1 MYDIKKDD
9 IIYIETV
16 KATNTDYVNCGASNN
31 NLTDVYFYFLLM
43 NRPNFR
49 VFFNFL
55 RLPLD

>member
-1 MYDIKKDD
+1 VYDIKKDD

-49 VFFNFL
+49 VFFNF
-55 RLPLD
+55 